1 MYVRG
6 EWQPTIIESIF
17 SSTGFVCLSQK
28 QNTLLKKI
36 LKNDS
41 TFRKMLKTFCFIQWD
56 CLKTQKYSQ
65 LSAYHK
71 YSLNLITGISAKK
84 HIYVYSQVISKRSTG
99 PRYSASLLF
108 VHNYKSLIN
117 SFYNSTLISST
128 CLSFSLPVNLVI

>member
-1 MYVRG
+1 MLGRSDNQQLLKVFFP
-6 EWQPTIIESIF
+6 QLDL
-17 SSTGFVCLSQK
+17 CACHK
-28 QNTLLKKI
+28 NKTLCSKKI
-36 LKNDS
+36 LKNYS
-41 TFRKMLKTFCFIQWD
+41 TFRKILKTFCFIQWD

-84 HIYVYSQVISKRSTG
+84 HIYVYSQVISQRSTG

-128 CLSFSLPVNLVI
+128 CLSFSLSVNLII